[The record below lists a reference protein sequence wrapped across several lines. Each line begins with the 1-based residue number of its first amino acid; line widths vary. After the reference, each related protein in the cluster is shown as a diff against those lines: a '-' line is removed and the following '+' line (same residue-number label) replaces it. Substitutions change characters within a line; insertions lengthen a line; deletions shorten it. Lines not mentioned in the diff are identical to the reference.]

1 MKSKVLFLI
10 GKEVYIMDNKEVL
23 YRMMLIRGMEQKIES
38 LFTKGMLRG
47 TTHCCIGEEGVPV
60 ALSYLLD
67 IEKDYLC
74 SGHRAHGLSMMMTQ
88 QPETLL
94 GEIMGKSFGMAKG
107 LGGSQHVYYKNYFTN
122 GITGGMTPVTAGLG
136 FALKHEDTDAI
147 AVCVFGDGAMNEGYV
162 LEAFNLI
169 RGLELPVLLV
179 LENNGYAMSTPIE
192 TVNPISNFEARV
204 KGFDLP
210 YSQVEASD
218 FKNLFSVLKTATDL
232 VRKERTPQFVE
243 VFTHRFCGHSKS
255 DKRAYIPI
263 SRDDYWHKHDIIK
276 SVANKLSEEEVADV
290 TKRVEN
296 RIEQCYQYCIT
307 H

>member
-1 MKSKVLFLI
+1 
-10 GKEVYIMDNKEVL
+10 MDNKEVL
-23 YRMMLIRGMEQKIES
+23 YRLMLIRGMEQKIES

-67 IEKDYLC
+67 IERDYLC

-88 QPETLL
+88 KPETLL
-94 GEIMGKSFGMAKG
+94 GEIMGKPFGMAKG

-122 GITGGMTPVTAGLG
+122 GITGGMTPIAAGLG
-136 FALKHEDTDAI
+136 FALKHEVTDAI
-147 AVCVFGDGAMNEGYV
+147 SVVVFGDGAMNEGYV

-169 RGLELPVLLV
+169 REMELPVLII

-192 TVNPISNFEARV
+192 TVNPITNFEARV

-210 YSQVEASD
+210 YSQVEASNFD
-218 FKNLFSVLKTATDL
+218 NLFATIKTAADK
-232 VRKERTPQFVE
+232 VRKDRTPQFVE

-255 DKRAYIPI
+255 DKRAYIPA
-263 SRDDYWHKHDIIK
+263 SRDEYWHEHDIIK
-276 SVANKLSEEEVADV
+276 SVANQLSDEEVATV
-290 TKRVEN
+290 TKRVED
-296 RIEQCYQYCIT
+296 RIEECYQYCVNN
-307 H
+307 

>member
-1 MKSKVLFLI
+1 
-10 GKEVYIMDNKEVL
+10 MDYKEVL

-67 IEKDYLC
+67 INRDYLC

-88 QPETLL
+88 RPESLL
-94 GEIMGKSFGMAKG
+94 GEIMGKPFGMAKG

-162 LEAFNLI
+162 LESFNLI
-169 RGLELPVLLV
+169 REMELPVLLV
-179 LENNGYAMSTPIE
+179 LENNGYAMSTPVE
-192 TVNPISNFEARV
+192 TVNPITSFENRV

-218 FKNLFSVLKTATDL
+218 FTALYEVLATATEK
-232 VRKERTPQFVE
+232 VRKSRTPQFVE

-255 DKRAYIPI
+255 DKRAYIPTA
-263 SRDDYWHKHDIIK
+263 RDEYWHAHDIIK
-276 SVANKLSEEEVADV
+276 SVASQLTEAEVAEV
-290 TKRVEN
+290 SQRVEA
-296 RIEQCYQYCIT
+296 RIEECYQYCVN